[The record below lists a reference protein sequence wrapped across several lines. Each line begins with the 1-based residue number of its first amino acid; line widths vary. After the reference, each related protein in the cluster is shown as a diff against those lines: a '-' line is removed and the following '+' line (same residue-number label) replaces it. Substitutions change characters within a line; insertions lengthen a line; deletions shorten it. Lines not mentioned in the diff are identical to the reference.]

1 MQQSKMNT
9 AWLKIPEERRIAI
22 LNQASNISGLPA
34 IAIEKDWWVT
44 LALKASFEL
53 KYSPSIVFKGGTSLS
68 KSWNLIE
75 RFSEDIDLAIDRK
88 FFGFDG
94 DISKSQIKNLRKK
107 SCEFISTTFLEDLT
121 KQFTEWKVI
130 DECKLNAQPIT
141 DSDKD
146 PQVIE
151 IHYNSVFDKSDY
163 LPQRVLIEVSS
174 RSLMEPSE
182 SREINSILSDAFP
195 DQAFTTEAFSIS
207 TVIPER
213 TFLEKIFL
221 LHEEFSQDTAKIR
234 IDRLSRH
241 LYDLEKLMD
250 TEHGKAALSDTELY
264 KGIVTHREKFNSLQG
279 LDYSNHMAS
288 KIKIIPPDTVIK
300 EWEKDY
306 QAMTQ
311 NMIYGDPLN
320 FDNLIKRIQELQKRI
335 NAIAH

>member
-1 MQQSKMNT
+1 MNT
-9 AWLKIPEERRIAI
+9 DWLKIREKRRIEI

-53 KYSPSIVFKGGTSLS
+53 KYSPCIVFKGGTSLS
-68 KSWNLIE
+68 KGWNLIE

-88 FFGFDG
+88 FFGFEG

-107 SCEFISTTFLEDLT
+107 SCEFISTNFLDDLV
-121 KQFTEWKVI
+121 KKFAEWKVI
-130 DECKLNAQPIT
+130 DKCKLNAQPVT

-146 PQVIE
+146 PRVIE
-151 IHYNSVFDKSDY
+151 IHYNSVFDNSDY

-182 SREINSILSDAFP
+182 SREINSILSVAFS
-195 DQAFTTEAFSIS
+195 DQAFATEPFSIS
-207 TVIPER
+207 TVLPQR

-221 LHEEFSQDTAKIR
+221 LHEEFSQDTTKIR

-250 TEHGKAALSDTELY
+250 TEHGKAAIKDTELY
-264 KGIVTHREKFNSLQG
+264 NGLVAHREKFNPLRG
-279 LDYSNHMAS
+279 LDYSNHIPS
-288 KIKIIPPDTVIK
+288 KIKIKPPDTVIK

-311 NMIYGDPLN
+311 NMIYGDSLN

-335 NAIAH
+335 NAIAQ

>member
-1 MQQSKMNT
+1 MNT
-9 AWLKIPEERRIAI
+9 EWLKIPEERRIEV
-22 LNQASNISGLPA
+22 LNQASNSTGLPA

-44 LALKASFEL
+44 LALKASFAFE
-53 KYSPSIVFKGGTSLS
+53 YSPNIVFKGGTSLS

-88 FFGFDG
+88 FFGFES
-94 DISKSQIKNLRKK
+94 DISKSQIKNLRKI
-107 SCEFISTTFLEDLT
+107 SCKFISTTFFEDLT

-130 DECKLNAQPIT
+130 DECKLNAQQII

-163 LPQRVLIEVSS
+163 LPQRILIEVSS

-182 SREINSILSDAFP
+182 NREITSILSSTFP
-195 DQAFTTEAFSIS
+195 DQKFATEPFSIS
-207 TVIPER
+207 TVLPQR

-221 LHEEFSQDTAKIR
+221 LHEEFSQDSAKIR

-250 TEHGKAALSDTELY
+250 TEYGKAAIRDTELY
-264 KGIVTHREKFNSLQG
+264 NSIVIHREKFNPLRG
-279 LDYSNHMAS
+279 LDYSNHIQGR
-288 KIKIIPPDTVIK
+288 IKIIPPDAVIK

-311 NMIYGDPLN
+311 NMIYGEPLK
-320 FDNLIKRIQELQKRI
+320 FDSLIKRIQELQKRI
-335 NAIAH
+335 NTIAH

>member
-1 MQQSKMNT
+1 MNT
-9 AWLKIPEERRIAI
+9 EWLKISTERRIEI
-22 LNQASNISGLPA
+22 LNQASNTLGLPA

-44 LALKASFEL
+44 LALKASFDL

-75 RFSEDIDLAIDRK
+75 RFSEDIDLAIDK
-88 FFGFDG
+88 KLFGFDG

-107 SCEFISTTFLEDLT
+107 SCEFISTNFLDDLT
-121 KQFTEWKVI
+121 KLFTEWKAI
-130 DECKLNAQPIT
+130 DECELNAQPIT

-182 SREINSILSDAFP
+182 NREINSILSAAFP
-195 DQAFTTEAFSIS
+195 DQSFATEPFSIS
-207 TVIPER
+207 TVLPQR

-221 LHEEFSQDTAKIR
+221 LHEEFSQDTVKIR

-250 TEHGKAALSDTELY
+250 TKHGKAGLSDSDLY
-264 KGIVTHREKFNSLQG
+264 KGIVTHREKFNPIRG
-279 LDYSNHMAS
+279 LDYSNHIPS
-288 KIKIIPPDTVIK
+288 KIKIIPPDTVIN
-300 EWEKDY
+300 EWEMDY
-306 QAMTQ
+306 QVMTQ

-320 FDNLIKRIQELQKRI
+320 FDKLIKRIRELQKRI
-335 NAIAH
+335 NAIGISF

>member
-1 MQQSKMNT
+1 MT
-9 AWLKIPEERRIAI
+9 
-22 LNQASNISGLPA
+22 
-34 IAIEKDWWVT
+34 
-44 LALKASFEL
+44 
-53 KYSPSIVFKGGTSLS
+53 
-68 KSWNLIE
+68 
-75 RFSEDIDLAIDRK
+75 
-88 FFGFDG
+88 
-94 DISKSQIKNLRKK
+94 SQIKNLRKK
-107 SCEFISTTFLEDLT
+107 SCEFISTNFLDDLT
-121 KQFTEWKVI
+121 KLFTEWKAI
-130 DECKLNAQPIT
+130 DECELNAQPIT

-182 SREINSILSDAFP
+182 NREINSILSAAFP
-195 DQAFTTEAFSIS
+195 DQSFATEPFSIS
-207 TVIPER
+207 TVLPQR

-221 LHEEFSQDTAKIR
+221 LHEEFSQNTAKIR

-250 TEHGKAALSDTELY
+250 TKHGKAGLSDSDLY
-264 KGIVTHREKFNSLQG
+264 NGIVIHREKFNLLRG
-279 LDYSNHMAS
+279 LDYSNHIPS
-288 KIKIIPPDTVIK
+288 KIKIIPPDTVIN

-320 FDNLIKRIQELQKRI
+320 FDNLIKRIRELQKRI

>member
-1 MQQSKMNT
+1 MNT
-9 AWLKIPEERRIAI
+9 EWLKIPAEKRIEI
-22 LNQASNISGLPA
+22 LNQASNSTGLPA

-44 LALKASFEL
+44 LALKASFAL
-53 KYSPSIVFKGGTSLS
+53 DYSQHIVFKGGTSLS
-68 KSWNLIE
+68 KGWNLIE

-88 FFGFDG
+88 FFGFEG
-94 DISKSQIKNLRKK
+94 EISKSQIKNLRKE

-121 KQFTEWKVI
+121 KQFTEWKAI
-130 DECKLNAQPIT
+130 TECKLNAQPVN

-182 SREINSILSDAFP
+182 NREIKSILSSTFP
-195 DQAFTTEAFSIS
+195 DQTFATKPFSIS
-207 TVIPER
+207 TVLPQR

-221 LHEEFSQDTAKIR
+221 LHEEFSQDTTKIR

-250 TEHGKAALSDTELY
+250 TEHGKAAINDTELY
-264 KGIVTHREKFNSLQG
+264 KGIVIHREKFNPLRG
-279 LDYSNHMAS
+279 LDYSNHIPS
-288 KIKIIPPDTVIK
+288 KIKIIPTDTVIK

-306 QAMTQ
+306 QTMTE
-311 NMIYGDPLN
+311 NMIYGEPLK
-320 FDNLIKRIQELQKRI
+320 FDSLIKRILQLQKRI
-335 NAIAH
+335 NDIAH

>member
-1 MQQSKMNT
+1 MGY
-9 AWLKIPEERRIAI
+9 L
-22 LNQASNISGLPA
+22 
-34 IAIEKDWWVT
+34 
-44 LALKASFEL
+44 SFKGFVCL
-53 KYSPSIVFKGGTSLS
+53 GYSQHIVFKGGTSLS
-68 KSWNLIE
+68 KGWNLIE

-88 FFGFDG
+88 FFGFEG
-94 DISKSQIKNLRKK
+94 DISKNQIKNLRKE
-107 SCEFISTTFLEDLT
+107 SCKFISTTFLEDLT

-130 DECKLNAQPIT
+130 TECKLNAQPVN

-151 IHYNSVFDKSDY
+151 IHYNSVFDKSEY

-182 SREINSILSDAFP
+182 NREINSILSATFP
-195 DQAFTTEAFSIS
+195 DQTFASKSFSVS
-207 TVIPER
+207 TVLPQR

-221 LHEEFSQDTAKIR
+221 LHEEFSQDTTKIR

-250 TEHGKAALSDTELY
+250 TEHGNAAIANTELY
-264 KGIVTHREKFNSLQG
+264 KGIVTHREKFNSLRG
-279 LDYSNHMAS
+279 LDYSNHIPS
-288 KIKIIPPDTVIK
+288 KIKIIPPDTVFK
-300 EWEKDY
+300 EWENDY

-320 FDNLIKRIQELQKRI
+320 FDKLIKRIQELQKRI
-335 NAIAH
+335 NAIAIAQV

>member
-1 MQQSKMNT
+1 MNT
-9 AWLKIPEERRIAI
+9 EWLKIPEERRIEI
-22 LNQASNISGLPA
+22 LNQASNIAGLPA

-68 KSWNLIE
+68 KGWNLIE

-88 FFGFDG
+88 FFGFEG
-94 DISKSQIKNLRKK
+94 DISKSQIKNLRKI

-121 KQFTEWKVI
+121 KQFTEWKAI
-130 DECKLNAQPIT
+130 QECSLNAQPIV

-163 LPQRVLIEVSS
+163 LPQRVLLEMSS

-182 SREINSILSDAFP
+182 NREINSILSTAFP
-195 DQAFTTEAFSIS
+195 DQAFTIDPFSIS
-207 TVIPER
+207 TVLPQR

-221 LHEEFSQDTAKIR
+221 LHEEFSQDTVKIR

-250 TEHGKAALSDTELY
+250 TVHGKAALSDTELY
-264 KGIVTHREKFNSLQG
+264 KGIVTHREKFNPLRG
-279 LDYSNHMAS
+279 LDYSRHIPDN
-288 KIKIIPPDTVIK
+288 IKIIPPDTIIK

-335 NAIAH
+335 NAITH